1 MPLCC
6 VPFQKEL
13 LLFACNGIDIN
24 VCIYMHGFLLFV
36 HTINVEIGDLTKKV
50 DNIFTFIILFTIF
63 SELAT
68 YSNEKSNEI
77 LTWKIPKSDFSFFFP
92 FFFFFFC
99 CIWKSVIS
107 LVTISFIIFSPF
119 QLVRLYLISCTLVQK
134 LQSRFWCVLRYKT
147 IVVMKQNLNI
157 FTSCNTPW

>member
-24 VCIYMHGFLLFV
+24 VCIYMCGFLLFV
-36 HTINVEIGDLTKKV
+36 HTINVEIGDLMKKM
-50 DNIFTFIILFTIF
+50 DNIFTFAFSTFYFLFTIF
-63 SELAT
+63 RKWAT
-68 YSNEKSNEI
+68 YSNEKSNFI
-77 LTWKIPKSDFSFFFP
+77 STWKMPKSNFSFIF
-92 FFFFFFC
+92 
-99 CIWKSVIS
+99 CIWKIVIS
-107 LVTISFIIFSPF
+107 LVTMSFITFSPF
-119 QLVRLYLISCTLVQK
+119 QLVRLYLIFCTLVQK
-134 LQSRFWCVLRYKT
+134 LPSWFWCVLQYKT